1 MISVRPRARPLTKS
15 PGFALVA
22 AFACVATFTLT
33 SCHKE
38 PTAVPEADGECTGAR
53 CVEEAEAAMYY
64 KDYAKAR
71 GPLATVCEKDGFACF
86 RLAELHQHGRG
97 GPMDLPKA
105 ASLYE
110 EACTK
115 EYGEGCERRYMLVA
129 EGHGGPEVELDYAL
143 KACDGGRPKGCM
155 HLAEQIAAGRGVEP
169 DPARISQAYE
179 KACALG
185 DTDGCIGAGEL
196 LSDPEGPA
204 DAKVKGLA
212 QFVKACVG
220 HNGYG
225 CLRVGVAFHEGIGTP
240 QDLERAKAHFVRA
253 CEWSD
258 KDGCHA
264 AEQMAAAPGQPI
276 SLELSTKAAELDENG
291 LSAREVSCRMSE
303 RGLPALSKA
312 LAAVARIKDKLD
324 GCAKGGAAVE
334 VSWDFADGEVQ
345 AARVNGK
352 AAKKLAQCVGWTM
365 RKAKLRGVGS
375 CDAVL
380 LLGDPEGAAKALAD
394 RANKPKDDG
403 RKHIRI
409 SADDE

>member
-1 MISVRPRARPLTKS
+1 
-15 PGFALVA
+15 VA
-22 AFACVATFTLT
+22 AVAFTLVTT

-38 PTAVPEADGECTGAR
+38 STTAPADDGPCTGAR

-71 GPLATVCEKDGFACF
+71 GPLATVCEKDGFGCF

-97 GPMDLPKA
+97 GPMDLAKA

-115 EYGEGCERRYMLVA
+115 EYAEGCERRYLLVQ
-129 EGHGGPEVELDYAL
+129 EGHGGPEVELEYAL
-143 KACDGGRPKGCM
+143 KACDGGRPLGCM
-155 HLAEQIAAGRGVEP
+155 HAAEQINAGRGVER
-169 DPARISQAYE
+169 DPARVAKTYE

-204 DAKVKGLA
+204 DAKAKALTS
-212 QFVKACVG
+212 FVKACVG

-240 QDLERAKAHFVRA
+240 QDLVKAKAHFIRA

-264 AEQMAAAPGQPI
+264 AEQMAASNGEEVE
-276 SLELSTKAAELDENG
+276 LELTTKAAELGEGG
-291 LSAREVSCRMSE
+291 LAARDMSCRMNKQ
-303 RGLPALSKA
+303 GLPALGDV
-312 LAAVARIKDKLD
+312 LAAVARNKDALD
-324 GCAKGGAAVE
+324 KCARDGAAVA
-334 VSWDFADGEVQ
+334 VSWQFDEGEIKSAKVQ
-345 AARVNGK
+345 DK
-352 AAKKLAQCVGWTM
+352 AESKVAKCVGWTM
-365 RKAKLRGVGS
+365 RKTKLRGAGT
-375 CDAVL
+375 CEAVL
-380 LLGDPEGAAKALAD
+380 LLGDPDGAAKSLAA
-394 RANKPKDDG
+394 RAKEPKSDG

-409 SADDE
+409 ANDDE